1 MGREAQVKSFLR
13 ALKIAL
19 RYRWS
24 FLGAIF
30 CAIGVGFFWGANIG
44 AVYPLVE
51 LALGEEPLIR
61 RWEAKLQQIQERI
74 GLLRTQLATLE
85 QEAGG
90 NSLDSDPEQRAKYLA
105 LRRQLSVEE
114 TYLRWGQIGLRW
126 IGTLL
131 PEDRFATLVFLCSL
145 LLVGTVL
152 KSILLI
158 LQAVLA
164 TRFAQL
170 ATFELRQRLF
180 GHVLRLDLSAF
191 HREGANQIMSRATH
205 DLGALCAGLEC
216 LCGKLARE
224 PLKMLACLA
233 GAALISWRLLVF
245 TLLVTPLAGYTI
257 RWLGRTLKRAHAR
270 AMANMAE
277 LYAALEAALRGIA
290 IVKAFTMEKQEEKR
304 FHATSKNYFRNAM
317 RIARYD
323 ALLHPVIEVLGITT
337 IILGILAG
345 GWLVLR
351 GDTHLLGVK
360 ITDRPLELPALVLFF
375 AFLAGAADPVRKLSD
390 VYGQL
395 QRAAAA
401 ADRVFEILDRPVQ
414 ISDPPAPK
422 ILPRHHKQLTFD
434 GVSFCYEPGQPVLQ
448 DISLEIPFGECWAIV
463 GPSGCGKSTL
473 VSLIPR
479 FMDPTSG
486 RVLLDGVDIRT
497 VRLRD
502 LRQQIGLV
510 TQEPI
515 LFDDTV
521 FNNIRYGSPQATRAQ
536 VEEAARRA
544 YAHEFIVHDL
554 PEGYET
560 RIGPF
565 GCRLSGG
572 QRQRIALA
580 RAILRDPAIL
590 ILDEATSQLDLESE
604 RLIHQALQEFTVGRT
619 TIIITHRLST
629 LALADRIVLMESG
642 RVTDVGSHG
651 ELLGRC
657 PAYRRLWEIAAAA

>member
-1 MGREAQVKSFLR
+1 M
-13 ALKIAL
+13 
-19 RYRWS
+19 
-24 FLGAIF
+24 
-30 CAIGVGFFWGANIG
+30 C
-44 AVYPLVE
+44 
-51 LALGEEPLIR
+51 IR
-61 RWEAKLQQIQERI
+61 
-74 GLLRTQLATLE
+74 
-85 QEAGG
+85 
-90 NSLDSDPEQRAKYLA
+90 DS
-105 LRRQLSVEE
+105 
-114 TYLRWGQIGLRW
+114 
-126 IGTLL
+126 
-131 PEDRFATLVFLCSL
+131 
-145 LLVGTVL
+145 
-152 KSILLI
+152 
-158 LQAVLA
+158 
-164 TRFAQL
+164 
-170 ATFELRQRLF
+170 
-180 GHVLRLDLSAF
+180 
-191 HREGANQIMSRATH
+191 
-205 DLGALCAGLEC
+205 
-216 LCGKLARE
+216 
-224 PLKMLACLA
+224 
-233 GAALISWRLLVF
+233 
-245 TLLVTPLAGYTI
+245 
-257 RWLGRTLKRAHAR
+257 
-270 AMANMAE
+270 
-277 LYAALEAALRGIA
+277 
-290 IVKAFTMEKQEEKR
+290 
-304 FHATSKNYFRNAM
+304 
-317 RIARYD
+317 
-323 ALLHPVIEVLGITT
+323 
-337 IILGILAG
+337 LGILAG

>member
-1 MGREAQVKSFLR
+1 MGREAQVKSYFR
-13 ALKIAL
+13 ALRIAL

-24 FLGAIF
+24 FLGAIL

-44 AVYPLVE
+44 AVYPLVQI
-51 LALGEEPLIR
+51 AFSEEPLVR
-61 RWEAKLQQIQERI
+61 QWEKRLQQLQEKVAH
-74 GLLRTQLATLE
+74 LRVAMAAWE
-85 QEAGG
+85 QEAGLELLG
-90 NSLDSDPEQRAKYLA
+90 TDPEAKSKYLS
-105 LRRQLSVEE
+105 LRRELLIGER
-114 TYLRWGQIGLRW
+114 YLRWSQIGFRW
-126 IGTLL
+126 IVPLL
-131 PEDRFATLVFLCSL
+131 PEDRFAVLVFLCIL
-145 LLVGTVL
+145 LILGTVL
-152 KSILLI
+152 KSLLLI

-164 TRFAQL
+164 ARFAQL

-180 GHVLRLDLSAF
+180 SHVLRLDLAAF

-205 DLGALCAGLEC
+205 DLGAISAGLEC

-224 PLKMLACLA
+224 PLKMVACLV
-233 GAALISWRLLVF
+233 GAALISWRLLLL
-245 TLLVTPLAGYTI
+245 TLLVTPVAGYTI
-257 RWLGRTLKRAHAR
+257 RWLGKTLKRAHTR

-290 IVKAFTMEKQEEKR
+290 VVKAFTMEKQEEKR
-304 FHATSKNYFRNAM
+304 FHTTSKHYFRNAM

-323 ALLHPVIEVLGITT
+323 ALLHPVIEILGITT

-351 GDTHLLGVK
+351 GDTHLLGIK

-401 ADRVFEILDRPVQ
+401 ADRVFEILDRPAQ
-414 ISDPPAPK
+414 ISDPSAPLV
-422 ILPRHHKQLTFD
+422 LPRHRRHLTFEN
-434 GVSFCYEPGQPVLQ
+434 VSFCYEPGQPVLR
-448 DISLEIPFGECWAIV
+448 DISLEIPFGQRWAIV
-463 GPSGCGKSTL
+463 GPSGCGKTTL

-479 FMDPTSG
+479 FMDPTRG
-486 RVLLDGVDIRT
+486 RVLLDGIDIRL
-497 VRLRD
+497 VRLRE

-521 FNNIRYGSPQATRAQ
+521 FNNIRYGSLHATRAQ
-536 VEEAARRA
+536 VEDAARRA

-554 PEGYET
+554 PQGYET

-604 RLIHQALQEFTVGRT
+604 RLIHQALQEFTAGRT
-619 TIIITHRLST
+619 TLIITHRLST
-629 LALADRIVLMESG
+629 LALADQIVLMEDG
-642 RVTDVGSHG
+642 TVVAMGSHA
-651 ELLGRC
+651 ELLRAS